1 MSLAFIFPGQGSQT
15 VGMGRGLADAF
26 PAARLVF
33 DEVDEALGEALT
45 KVIWEGPAETLMLT
59 ENAQPGLMAVSLA
72 AMRVLET
79 EAGVDL
85 ARDARFV
92 AGHSLGE
99 YSALAA
105 AGALGIGDTARLLRI
120 RGRAMQKA
128 VPVGTG
134 AMAALLG
141 LDFEQAVAVAGEAA
155 ENQVCQAANDNGGGQ
170 VVVSGDKAAVERAV
184 EIAKG
189 KGARRA
195 MMLSVSAPFHC
206 SLMQP
211 AADVMAAA
219 LAGVT
224 VKSPVV
230 PVVANVLAKPIRD
243 PADIVAALVA
253 QVTGTVRWRDSITFM
268 ADAGVTRFCEVGA
281 GKVLSGLVKR
291 IAEGAIGVS
300 VGAPDDVAA
309 FKTPRP

>member
-1 MSLAFIFPGQGSQT
+1 MSLAFIFPGQGSQA
-15 VGMGRGLADAF
+15 VGMGRALADAF
-26 PAARLVF
+26 VAARLVF
-33 DEVDEALGEALT
+33 EEVDAALGEALT
-45 KVIWEGPAETLMLT
+45 RVIWEGPDQTLMLT
-59 ENAQPGLMAVSLA
+59 ENAQPALMAVSLA

-105 AGALGIGDTARLLRI
+105 AGALSIADTARLLRI

-141 LDFEQAVAVAGEAA
+141 LDFEQAVTVAGEAA
-155 ENQVCQAANDNGGGQ
+155 QDQVCQAANDNGGGQ

-184 EIAKG
+184 ELAKAR
-189 KGARRA
+189 GARRA
-195 MMLSVSAPFHC
+195 MMLPVSAPFHC
-206 SLMQP
+206 TLMQP
-211 AADVMAAA
+211 AADAMAAA
-219 LAGVT
+219 LARVT

-243 PADIVAALVA
+243 PADIVDALVA
-253 QVTGTVRWRDSITFM
+253 QVTGTVRWRDSIAFM
-268 ADAGVTRFCEVGA
+268 ADAGVTRFYEVGA
-281 GKVLSGLVKR
+281 GKVLSGLVR
-291 IAEGAIGVS
+291 RVAEGSSGVS
-300 VGAPDDVAA
+300 IGTPDDVAA
-309 FKTPRP
+309 FKASRS

>member
-1 MSLAFIFPGQGSQT
+1 MSLAFIFPGQGSQA
-15 VGMGRGLADAF
+15 VGMGRALADAF
-26 PAARLVF
+26 GAARLVF
-33 DEVDEALGEALT
+33 EEVDAALGEALT

-59 ENAQPGLMAVSLA
+59 ENAQPALMAVSLA

-105 AGALGIGDTARLLRI
+105 AGALSIGDTARLLRI

-141 LDFEQAVAVAGEAA
+141 LDFEQAVTVAGEAA
-155 ENQVCQAANDNGGGQ
+155 QDQVCQAANDNGGGQ
-170 VVVSGDKAAVERAV
+170 VVISGDKAAVERAV

-189 KGARRA
+189 RGARRA
-195 MMLSVSAPFHC
+195 MMLPVSAPFHC
-206 SLMQP
+206 TLMRP
-211 AADVMAAA
+211 AAAAMAAA
-219 LAGVT
+219 LAGVM

-243 PADIVAALVA
+243 PADIVDALVA
-253 QVTGTVRWRDSITFM
+253 QVTGTVRWRDSIAFM
-268 ADAGVTRFCEVGA
+268 ANSGVTRFYEVGA

-291 IAEGAIGVS
+291 VAEGASGVS
-300 VGAPDDVAA
+300 IGTPDDVAA
-309 FKTPRP
+309 FKRSRS